1 MRKYASMQ
9 NHFEKE
15 TGIDIIIRMENK
27 ILIKKS
33 KRKTISIQ
41 VLDDGTVQVKAPLRC
56 SDKNIWQFVNSKS
69 SWIQKQIDKTNKKQ
83 LFASSFDFEK
93 NIYVLGKIYL
103 KPAKF
108 SYNKTAQLYLPK
120 IADDIANRLGY
131 SYKELKL
138 KHSKR
143 TWGRFSSTKQL
154 MLNKNC
160 IVLPLKLLEY
170 VIIHE
175 FCHSKEMNHSPK
187 FWQIVESHLP
197 DYKKRKEALKN
208 YTFLLNL
215 KLQ

>member
-41 VLDDGTVQVKAPLRC
+41 VLDNGTVQVKAPLRC

-83 LFASSFDFEK
+83 LFASSFNFEK

-103 KPAKF
+103 
-108 SYNKTAQLYLPK
+108 
-120 IADDIANRLGY
+120 
-131 SYKELKL
+131 
-138 KHSKR
+138 
-143 TWGRFSSTKQL
+143 
-154 MLNKNC
+154 
-160 IVLPLKLLEY
+160 
-170 VIIHE
+170 
-175 FCHSKEMNHSPK
+175 
-187 FWQIVESHLP
+187 
-197 DYKKRKEALKN
+197 
-208 YTFLLNL
+208 
-215 KLQ
+215 